1 MCNPAIS
8 KDLILDNELE
18 IVVKLAAAEC
28 YAVHSRGNNDR
39 LLLDIGMN
47 KQNFRLAGASP
58 TYLPPDSLDANKIVA
73 REAALADIWNFVN
86 DIDFARLENL
96 DKTCDPDNFLETLLF
111 TVKNE
116 SISYQSF
123 IKKEKQ
129 KLIKMLCN
137 NLAVAKT
144 VIPQC
149 QDTIAALEA

>member
-1 MCNPAIS
+1 M
-8 KDLILDNELE
+8 
-18 IVVKLAAAEC
+18 V
-28 YAVHSRGNNDR
+28 
-39 LLLDIGMN
+39 
-47 KQNFRLAGASP
+47 
-58 TYLPPDSLDANKIVA
+58 
-73 REAALADIWNFVN
+73 REVALAEIWNFVN

-96 DKTCDPDNFLETLLF
+96 DKTCDPDTFLETLLF

-144 VIPQC
+144 LTPQC
-149 QDTIAALEA
+149 QDTIAAMEARINIYFDNEMTKEIEKYSLFEHLNMEKMTPHFLKLAKCTRRRCGGIKTVIIIYSSPHLEA